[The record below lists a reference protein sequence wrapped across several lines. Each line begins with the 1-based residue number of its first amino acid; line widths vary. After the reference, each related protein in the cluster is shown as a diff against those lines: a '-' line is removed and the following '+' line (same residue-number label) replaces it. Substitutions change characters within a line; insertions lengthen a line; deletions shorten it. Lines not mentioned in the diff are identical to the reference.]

1 MGHIHPE
8 NMGDAAHVPLKVSFD
23 AFDERAYSLHVPFS
37 FFDVCHVR
45 TVLK

>member
-23 AFDERAYSLHVPFS
+23 AFDERVGFPD
-37 FFDVCHVR
+37 FFGG
-45 TVLK
+45 LKLGDHLMCCS